1 MTLEE
6 TASLNFKDGSSLAF
20 GPFAYNNNYL
30 GKVQLL
36 VKTGPNE
43 GIWVCFSE
51 ATIQKYND
59 NNCFDRVVGMLA
71 NDALCFKPAPSWGM
85 YIPVQL
91 NGSNRPYCDMDWI
104 DWSKP
109 ENRIF
114 SPDVPA

>member
-1 MTLEE
+1 MTIQE
-6 TASLNFKDGSSLAF
+6 TATLTLKDGRSLTF
-20 GPFAYNNNYL
+20 SPFSYDQRHL

-36 VKTGPNE
+36 VPVGPNE
-43 GIWVCFSE
+43 GIWVCFTE
-51 ATIQKYND
+51 AGKQKYED
-59 NNCFDRVVGMLA
+59 DTCHDLIVGMLA
-71 NDALCFKPAPSWGM
+71 NDALCLQPTPSWGM

-91 NGSNRPYCDMDWI
+91 NGSNRPYCDMEWI